1 MKQRFELDRWTGKT
15 IERPDFVEEARA
27 NCDKICEVANNAEP
41 FLSFLTGTSDGY
53 WNLHFDKV
61 TPVTPYIPKTA
72 QWLKENNAEVLYWLV
87 HEIGQKSPD
96 FKEEHE
102 RWRPTPLGLGDSL
115 PIHSDNPMSAEEK
128 IRYDN
133 DEVLRNTPPAGPDVK
148 ITFNIPMDDNDGMTA
163 MRVYNYGNPPATQY
177 QLGPETEEHPKGEI
191 MPFDKGSDDPREG
204 SENGTFSRHGFF
216 RRDEVE
222 MVYEELEAG
231 NKPVLL
237 NVWQPHS
244 WHKNKKTKIKRLIL
258 RLAVDRNGANSYPED
273 PWNLFELDN

>member
-41 FLSFLTGTSDGY
+41 FLRFLTGVSDGY
-53 WNLHFDKV
+53 WNLHFDRV

-115 PIHSDNPMSAEEK
+115 PIHSDNPMPAEEK
-128 IRYDN
+128 VKFDN
-133 DEVLRNTPPAGPDVK
+133 DEVLRNTKPDVK
-148 ITFNIPMDDNDGMTA
+148 ISLNIPMDDNDGMTA

-177 QLGPETEEHPKGEI
+177 QLGPVTEEHPKGEI
-191 MPFDKGSDDPREG
+191 MPFKEGSADPRED
-204 SENGTFSRHGFF
+204 SETGTFTWHGFF
-216 RRDEVE
+216 MKDEVE
-222 MVYEELEAG
+222 MVYEELEVG

-237 NVWQPHS
+237 NSWQPHS
-244 WHKNKKTKIKRLIL
+244 WHKNKKNPVKRLIL
-258 RLAVDRNGANSYPED
+258 RLCVDRNGSNAYPDD
-273 PWNLFELDN
+273 PWNLFDLDK